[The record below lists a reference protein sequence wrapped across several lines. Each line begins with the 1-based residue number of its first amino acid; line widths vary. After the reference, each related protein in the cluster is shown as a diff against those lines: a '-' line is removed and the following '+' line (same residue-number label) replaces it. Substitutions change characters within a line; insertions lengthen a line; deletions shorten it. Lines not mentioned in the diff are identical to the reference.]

1 MFSRPFLL
9 QSRNFEPRLRP
20 VGNSAQQIEAQV
32 STAEWN
38 WALIFMFY
46 SPEAPRG
53 LVQIN
58 PLAHVASQS
67 SRCGQR
73 SAGLKSRVA
82 T

>member
-46 SPEAPRG
+46 SPEAARLSSDKSPHARG
-53 LVQIN
+53 FPIIALRAAV
-58 PLAHVASQS
+58 
-67 SRCGQR
+67 RR
-73 SAGLKSRVA
+73 S
-82 T
+82 